1 MRPACEH
8 CRPYRALSKHICN
21 VILRVPNTRS
31 SSTLNEYISV
41 EGESSS
47 GCSPELSSTS
57 YSSGEYFNLPSVV
70 VHSRSILV
78 TPRAFPASR
87 RWVFGP
93 LLIALRRH
101 YILSFTYPSVK
112 TYHSCH
118 ISLSQCLTL
127 ALLAEDEVGVE
138 PVEAVAVAEEVLPE
152 VAVAIEEVILN
163 VAVVPVDLLLE
174 GGVLISLA
182 HHLKAALVY
191 LAVMSQQLE
200 SSGRHLALLV
210 EQCKSQPTISK

>member
-1 MRPACEH
+1 MCPAITRTLNCILPYTHSVLVSDRHGDEVAETSRISVISSHRKKELEVSQLCSNASEYVRIAIMRPGCEH
-8 CRPYRALSKHICN
+8 RRPHRALSKHICN

-101 YILSFTYPSVK
+101 YILSFTYP
-112 TYHSCH
+112 H
-118 ISLSQCLTL
+118 
-127 ALLAEDEVGVE
+127 
-138 PVEAVAVAEEVLPE
+138 
-152 VAVAIEEVILN
+152 
-163 VAVVPVDLLLE
+163 
-174 GGVLISLA
+174 
-182 HHLKAALVY
+182 
-191 LAVMSQQLE
+191 
-200 SSGRHLALLV
+200 
-210 EQCKSQPTISK
+210 KSKF